1 MDKVFETIQSNIDW
15 RLAEFNSIEGVLLVL
30 DGKQQKIFLRNT
42 VPAIYAH
49 WEGFVVSS
57 IEIVFVYLN
66 ELGLTN
72 QDYCYTYLTTAYEQ
86 TLKSLE
92 DSSEFDKRKKHLTT
106 LYDKF
111 GNTVSF
117 TGRIDTKS
125 NLGFTVLTEICKKTN
140 LKIASFEDYKLDLNK
155 LLNIRNSIAHGENS
169 HVFEKFNDIEK
180 YISLLENLML
190 TFKNEIQ
197 YLLENEK
204 YRKEII

>member
-72 QDYCYTYLTTAYEQ
+72 QDYCYTYLTTAYEA
-86 TLKSLE
+86 TLKSLGDADGFE
-92 DSSEFDKRKKHLTT
+92 KNKKHLSI
-106 LYDKF
+106 LCDKF
-111 GNTVSF
+111 DNKIIFPKS
-117 TGRIDTKS
+117 INSKS
-125 NLGFTVLTEICKKTN
+125 NLNFKTLENIFLKTKLNIEEFKEHKSVLN
-140 LKIASFEDYKLDLNK
+140 QLV
-155 LLNIRNSIAHGENS
+155 NIRNSIAHGENS
-169 HVFEKFNDIEK
+169 HKFEAFKDIEK
-180 YISLLENLML
+180 YINLLEVLMFL
-190 TFKNEIQ
+190 FKNEVEG
-197 YLLENEK
+197 LLSKEK
-204 YRKEII
+204 YLKEKK